1 MSESIKSL
9 ELLAEQFGKL
19 GGVGKRTAMR
29 LAFSVVDMTEA
40 EAERFA
46 EAILEAKR
54 NIHCCPVCQNLTDL
68 EVCPICS
75 DTTRDR
81 TTVCVVAD
89 TRSLMAIEKVREYSG
104 VYHVLHGMLSPMQNI
119 TPDDIKLRELIE
131 RVASEDIREVIAFPK
146 AQNASEIM
154 TACPSAPDAK
164 ALSEQGIE
172 ILCPDLT
179 SGLETGDGVLVEP
192 DSCDLHRGDL
202 KDRNGYLELHSRSCA
217 LHTLIDYESVSH
229 SGLVTGKSLDLGCTG
244 DLGPR
249 IQPGGLRLGPLAGT
263 VCAGSSLWTS
273 SL

>member
-29 LAFSVVDMTEA
+29 LAFSVGDMTNE

-68 EVCPICS
+68 DVCPICS
-75 DTTRDR
+75 DLSRDR

-89 TRSLMAIEKVREYSG
+89 TKSLIAIEKVREYNG

-131 RVASEDIREVIAFPK
+131 RVASEDIREVIIATNPTTEGE
-146 AQNASEIM
+146 A
-154 TACPSAPDAK
+154 TAMYISRLLKPAGIKVTRIANGIPVGGELEFADA
-164 ALSEQGIE
+164 
-172 ILCPDLT
+172 
-179 SGLETGDGVLVEP
+179 
-192 DSCDLHRGDL
+192 
-202 KDRNGYLELHSRSCA
+202 
-217 LHTLIDYESVSH
+217 HTL
-229 SGLVTGKSLDLGCTG
+229 
-244 DLGPR
+244 
-249 IQPGGLRLGPLAGT
+249 A
-263 VCAGSSLWTS
+263 CAFDGRKEY
-273 SL
+273 

>member
-29 LAFSVVDMTEA
+29 LAFSVVDMTEV

-68 EVCPICS
+68 DVCPICS
-75 DTTRDR
+75 DLSRDR

-89 TRSLMAIEKVREYSG
+89 TKSLMAIEKVREYNG

-131 RVASEDIREVIAFPK
+131 RVASEDIREVIIATNPTTEGE
-146 AQNASEIM
+146 A
-154 TACPSAPDAK
+154 TAMYISRLLKPAGIKVTRIANGIPVGGELEFADA
-164 ALSEQGIE
+164 
-172 ILCPDLT
+172 
-179 SGLETGDGVLVEP
+179 
-192 DSCDLHRGDL
+192 
-202 KDRNGYLELHSRSCA
+202 
-217 LHTLIDYESVSH
+217 HTL
-229 SGLVTGKSLDLGCTG
+229 
-244 DLGPR
+244 
-249 IQPGGLRLGPLAGT
+249 A
-263 VCAGSSLWTS
+263 CAFDGRKEY
-273 SL
+273 

>member
-29 LAFSVVDMTEA
+29 LAFSVVDMSDA

-81 TTVCVVAD
+81 STICVVAD
-89 TRSLMAIEKVREYSG
+89 TKSLMAIEKVREYSG

-131 RVASEDIREVIAFPK
+131 RVASDEVKEVIIATNPTTEGE
-146 AQNASEIM
+146 A
-154 TACPSAPDAK
+154 TAMYISRLLKPAGIKVTRIANGIPVGGELEFADA
-164 ALSEQGIE
+164 
-172 ILCPDLT
+172 
-179 SGLETGDGVLVEP
+179 
-192 DSCDLHRGDL
+192 
-202 KDRNGYLELHSRSCA
+202 
-217 LHTLIDYESVSH
+217 HTL
-229 SGLVTGKSLDLGCTG
+229 
-244 DLGPR
+244 
-249 IQPGGLRLGPLAGT
+249 Q
-263 VCAGSSLWTS
+263 CAFDGRKEY
-273 SL
+273 

>member
-29 LAFSVVDMTEA
+29 LAFSVVDMTEV

-68 EVCPICS
+68 DVCPICS
-75 DTTRDR
+75 DLSRDR

-89 TRSLMAIEKVREYSG
+89 TKSLIAIEKVREYNG

-131 RVASEDIREVIAFPK
+131 RVASEDIREVIIATNPTTEGE
-146 AQNASEIM
+146 A
-154 TACPSAPDAK
+154 TAMYISRLLKPAGIKVTRIANGIPVGGELEFADA
-164 ALSEQGIE
+164 
-172 ILCPDLT
+172 
-179 SGLETGDGVLVEP
+179 
-192 DSCDLHRGDL
+192 
-202 KDRNGYLELHSRSCA
+202 
-217 LHTLIDYESVSH
+217 HTL
-229 SGLVTGKSLDLGCTG
+229 
-244 DLGPR
+244 
-249 IQPGGLRLGPLAGT
+249 A
-263 VCAGSSLWTS
+263 CAFDGRKEY
-273 SL
+273 

>member
-29 LAFSVVDMTEA
+29 LAFSVVDMTET

-68 EVCPICS
+68 DVCPICS

-89 TRSLMAIEKVREYSG
+89 TKSLMAIEKVREYNG

-131 RVASEDIREVIAFPK
+131 RVASEDIKEVIIATNPTTEGE
-146 AQNASEIM
+146 A
-154 TACPSAPDAK
+154 TAMYISRLLKPAGIKVTRIANGIPVGGELEFADA
-164 ALSEQGIE
+164 
-172 ILCPDLT
+172 
-179 SGLETGDGVLVEP
+179 
-192 DSCDLHRGDL
+192 
-202 KDRNGYLELHSRSCA
+202 
-217 LHTLIDYESVSH
+217 HTL
-229 SGLVTGKSLDLGCTG
+229 
-244 DLGPR
+244 
-249 IQPGGLRLGPLAGT
+249 A
-263 VCAGSSLWTS
+263 CAFDGRKEY
-273 SL
+273 

>member
-29 LAFSVVDMTEA
+29 LAFSVVDMSTE

-75 DTTRDR
+75 DTARDR
-81 TTVCVVAD
+81 STICVVAD
-89 TRSLMAIEKVREYSG
+89 TKSLIAIEKVREYNG

-131 RVASEDIREVIAFPK
+131 RVASEDIREVIIATNPTTEGE
-146 AQNASEIM
+146 A
-154 TACPSAPDAK
+154 TAMYISRLLKPAGIKVTRIANGIPVGGELEFADA
-164 ALSEQGIE
+164 
-172 ILCPDLT
+172 
-179 SGLETGDGVLVEP
+179 
-192 DSCDLHRGDL
+192 
-202 KDRNGYLELHSRSCA
+202 
-217 LHTLIDYESVSH
+217 HTL
-229 SGLVTGKSLDLGCTG
+229 
-244 DLGPR
+244 
-249 IQPGGLRLGPLAGT
+249 A
-263 VCAGSSLWTS
+263 CAFDGRKEY
-273 SL
+273 

>member
-29 LAFSVVDMTEA
+29 LSFSVVDMTDA

-81 TTVCVVAD
+81 STICVVAD
-89 TRSLMAIEKVREYSG
+89 TRSLMAIEKVREYGG

-131 RVASEDIREVIAFPK
+131 RVASEDIKEVIIATNPTTEGE
-146 AQNASEIM
+146 A
-154 TACPSAPDAK
+154 TAMYISRLLKPA
-164 ALSEQGIE
+164 GIKVTR
-172 ILCPDLT
+172 IANGIPV
-179 SGLETGDGVLVEP
+179 GGVLEFA
-192 DSCDLHRGDL
+192 D
-202 KDRNGYLELHSRSCA
+202 A
-217 LHTLIDYESVSH
+217 HTL
-229 SGLVTGKSLDLGCTG
+229 
-244 DLGPR
+244 
-249 IQPGGLRLGPLAGT
+249 A
-263 VCAGSSLWTS
+263 CAFDGRKEY
-273 SL
+273 